1 MTEKKTIEKKECC
14 GCTACVHI
22 CPVKCITMQEDEEG
36 FLYPVIEGEKCIHCH
51 KCVGVC
57 PVRNTKQINTKTET
71 FVGYST
77 DEEIRKQSSSGGIF
91 SVVAEWIIQQKG
103 VVFGAA
109 FDDNFEV
116 HHIAIETKAE
126 LEKLRGSKYV
136 QSRLENVYLE
146 VKQYLEM
153 KRIVLFTGT
162 ACQIAGLKNYLNTED
177 ENLYTIDVLCHGVPS
192 PKIWR
197 MYLDEKQKQYHS
209 SIEKCEF
216 RNKEN
221 GWKKYFINILFSD
234 KQQYMVRYFEDDF
247 MGMFLGN
254 IDLRPSCHA
263 CHFKGFPR
271 ISDMTIGDCWG
282 IENHMPDMDDDKGTS
297 VIMVHSSNGKRM
309 LEGVRGNLRLREA
322 NLDTVLPPTADSRKS
337 VEMHPNRRKYWE
349 DVKNGESFE
358 NLCRYVQKNFMQKV
372 LSLLRYVVLGFTS
385 KSRKSIRKNRR
396 Q

>member
-1 MTEKKTIEKKECC
+1 MIEKKECC

-22 CPVKCITMQEDEEG
+22 CPVNCITMQEDEEG
-36 FLYPVIEGEKCIHCH
+36 FLYPVIEEEKCIHCH
-51 KCVGVC
+51 KCEKVC
-57 PVRNTKQINTKTET
+57 PGRNTKQIHTNTET
-71 FVGYST
+71 FVGYCI

-136 QSRLENVYLE
+136 QSRMENVYLE
-146 VKQYLEM
+146 VKQYLKM
-153 KRIVLFTGT
+153 KRKVLFTGT
-162 ACQIAGLKNYLNTED
+162 ACQIAGLKNYLNIED

-221 GWKKYFINILFSD
+221 GWKKFSINILFSD

-297 VIMVHSSNGKRM
+297 VIMVHSSNGERM

-337 VEMHPNRRKYWE
+337 VEMHPNRQKYFE
-349 DVKNGESFE
+349 GVKRGASFSK
-358 NLCRYVQKNFMQKV
+358 LYRYVTKNFLQKIISFIRCMITQTV
-372 LSLLRYVVLGFTS
+372 DKHKT
-385 KSRKSIRKNRR
+385 KSNMKV
-396 Q
+396 

>member
-1 MTEKKTIEKKECC
+1 MIEKKECC

-22 CPVKCITMQEDEEG
+22 CPVNCITMQEDEEG
-36 FLYPVIEGEKCIHCH
+36 FLYPVIEEEKCIHCH
-51 KCVGVC
+51 KCEKVC
-57 PVRNTKQINTKTET
+57 PGRITKQIHTNTET
-71 FVGYST
+71 FVGYCI

-136 QSRLENVYLE
+136 QSRLENVFLQ

-197 MYLDEKQKQYHS
+197 IYLDEKQKQYHS
-209 SIEKCEF
+209 SIEQYEF

-221 GWKKYFINILFSD
+221 GWKNYYINILFSD

-282 IENHMPDMDDDKGTS
+282 IENHMPDMDDDNGTS

-349 DVKNGESFE
+349 DMKNGESFE

>member
-1 MTEKKTIEKKECC
+1 MTEKKECC

-22 CPVKCITMQEDEEG
+22 CPVKCITMQEDTEG
-36 FLYPVIEGEKCIHCH
+36 FLYPVIEKEKCIQCH
-51 KCVGVC
+51 KCEIVC
-57 PVRNTKQINTKTET
+57 PVRNTKQIHTNTET
-71 FVGYST
+71 FVGYCT

-103 VVFGAA
+103 IVFGAA

-209 SIEKCEF
+209 SIEKYEF

-221 GWKKYFINILFSD
+221 GWKNYFINILFSD
-234 KQQYMVRYFEDDF
+234 KQQYMVRYFENDF

-297 VIMVHSSNGKRM
+297 VIMVHSSNGERM
-309 LEGVRGNLRLREA
+309 LEGVRGNLMLREA

>member
-1 MTEKKTIEKKECC
+1 MC
-14 GCTACVHI
+14 A
-22 CPVKCITMQEDEEG
+22 P
-36 FLYPVIEGEKCIHCH
+36 F
-51 KCVGVC
+51 
-57 PVRNTKQINTKTET
+57 
-71 FVGYST
+71 
-77 DEEIRKQSSSGGIF
+77 
-91 SVVAEWIIQQKG
+91 
-103 VVFGAA
+103 
-109 FDDNFEV
+109 
-116 HHIAIETKAE
+116 
-126 LEKLRGSKYV
+126 
-136 QSRLENVYLE
+136 
-146 VKQYLEM
+146 
-153 KRIVLFTGT
+153 IV
-162 ACQIAGLKNYLNTED
+162 
-177 ENLYTIDVLCHGVPS
+177 
-192 PKIWR
+192 
-197 MYLDEKQKQYHS
+197 DEKQKQYHS

-221 GWKKYFINILFSD
+221 GWKKYSINILFSD

-322 NLDTVLPPTADSRKS
+322 NLDTVLPPTVESRRT

-385 KSRKSIRKNRR
+385 KSRKSIRKSRR

>member
-1 MTEKKTIEKKECC
+1 MIDKKGCC

-22 CPVKCITMQEDEEG
+22 CPVNCITMQEDEEG
-36 FLYPVIEGEKCIHCH
+36 FLYPVIEEEKCIHCH
-51 KCVGVC
+51 KCEGVC
-57 PVRNTKQINTKTET
+57 PVQNTKQINTKTET
-71 FVGYST
+71 FVGYCT
-77 DEEIRKQSSSGGIF
+77 DKEIRKQSSSGGIF

-109 FDDNFEV
+109 FDINFEV
-116 HHIAIETKAE
+116 HHIAIETKEE

-136 QSRLENVYLE
+136 QSRLENVYPE
-146 VKQYLEM
+146 VKQFLQM
-153 KRIVLFTGT
+153 KRKVLFTGT
-162 ACQIAGLKNYLNTED
+162 ACQIVGLKNYLNKED
-177 ENLYTIDVLCHGVPS
+177 ENLYTMDVLCHGVPS

-197 MYLDEKQKQYHS
+197 MYLDEKQKQYHA
-209 SIEKCEF
+209 SIKKYEF

-221 GWKKYFINILFSD
+221 GWNNYSINIMFTD
-234 KQQYMVRYFEDDF
+234 KKQYFVRYFEDDF

-254 IDLRPSCHA
+254 IDLRPSCYA

-282 IENHMPDMDDDKGTS
+282 IEKHMPDMDDDKGTS
-297 VIMVHSSNGKRM
+297 VIMAHSSKGERM
-309 LEGVRGNLRLREA
+309 IEGVRDNLRLREA
-322 NLDTVLPPTADSRKS
+322 TLDKVLPRTAESRRT

>member
-14 GCTACVHI
+14 GCTACVHM
-22 CPVKCITMQEDEEG
+22 CPANCITMQEDEEG
-36 FLYPVIEGEKCIHCH
+36 FLYPVIEEEKCIHCH

-109 FDDNFEV
+109 FDDTFEV
-116 HHIAIETKAE
+116 HHIAVETKAE

-136 QSRLENVYLE
+136 QSRLENVYLQ

-209 SIEKCEF
+209 SIHKYEF
-216 RNKEN
+216 RNKEK
-221 GWKKYFINILFSD
+221 GWKNFSINIMFSD
-234 KQQYMVRYFEDDF
+234 KQQYLVRHYEDDF

-254 IDLRPSCHA
+254 IDLRPSCYA

-337 VEMHPNRRKYWE
+337 VEMHPNRKRYWE
-349 DVKNGESFE
+349 EVKRGASFSK
-358 NLCRYVQKNFMQKV
+358 LYKYVTKNFIQKIISFKRCMTIR
-372 LSLLRYVVLGFTS
+372 LNFNFKFHRYD
-385 KSRKSIRKNRR
+385 N
-396 Q
+396 

>member
-1 MTEKKTIEKKECC
+1 MIEKKECC

-22 CPVKCITMQEDEEG
+22 CPVNCITMQEDEEG
-36 FLYPVIEGEKCIHCH
+36 FLYPVIEEEKCIHCH
-51 KCVGVC
+51 KCEKVC
-57 PVRNTKQINTKTET
+57 PGRITKQIHTNTET
-71 FVGYST
+71 FVGYCI

-136 QSRLENVYLE
+136 QSRLENVFLQ

-197 MYLDEKQKQYHS
+197 IYLDEKQKQYHS
-209 SIEKCEF
+209 SIEQYEF

-221 GWKKYFINILFSD
+221 GWKNYYINILFSD

-297 VIMVHSSNGKRM
+297 VIMVHSSNGERM

-337 VEMHPNRRKYWE
+337 VEMHPNRQKYFE
-349 DVKNGESFE
+349 GVKRGASFSK
-358 NLCRYVQKNFMQKV
+358 LYRYVTKNFLQKIISFIRCMITQTV
-372 LSLLRYVVLGFTS
+372 DKHKI
-385 KSRKSIRKNRR
+385 KSNMKV
-396 Q
+396 